1 MRLHRYDDAELKGLE
16 ISKQVQQMWATGR
29 FTTVAEVTAEV
40 YSMRGNV
47 PRSAIFWLAYHQ
59 IHGALANQQTA
70 N

>member
-16 ISKQVQQMWATGR
+16 ITKQIQQVWSSGR

-40 YSMRGNV
+40 HNMRPEV

-59 IHGALANQQTA
+59 IHGAPANQQLA

>member
-16 ISKQVQQMWATGR
+16 ISKQIQQVWGSGR
-29 FTTVAEVTAEV
+29 FTTVAEVTTEV
-40 YSMRGNV
+40 HNMRHEV

-59 IHGALANQQTA
+59 IYGAPANQQPA

>member
-16 ISKQVQQMWATGR
+16 ISKKIQQVWASDR

-40 YSMRGNV
+40 HSIRAEV

-59 IHGALANQQTA
+59 IHGAPANKQTA